1 MVAVKLDINHETF
14 QVFPEYYTTFF
25 LAVRMY
31 STYLFIQGL
40 SSSCLYTLL
49 DMRFHSYGWNTLTK
63 ILKVG
68 LYFIDL
74 YKGCA
79 C

>member
-40 SSSCLYTLL
+40 SSSCLYTLVPL
-49 DMRFHSYGWNTLTK
+49 HQLYEQNNT
-63 ILKVG
+63 
-68 LYFIDL
+68 
-74 YKGCA
+74 
-79 C
+79 